1 MGITGTE
8 VAKQVS
14 DMILLDDNFASIVT
28 AVEEGSV
35 QYTLYGTVDM
45 SCTQICPLVNR
56 I

>member
-28 AVEEGSV
+28 AVEEGGWV
-35 QYTLYGTVDM
+35 GGVY
-45 SCTQICPLVNR
+45 
-56 I
+56 